1 MFKLLGLVLAVYVV
15 FAAVTGQVLVKAGMG
30 GRRVHRDESPEYFWV
45 CIVIYAGLAVA
56 LMTLF

>member
-1 MFKLLGLVLAVYVV
+1 MFKALGLVLAVYVV
-15 FAAVTGQVLVKAGMG
+15 VAIVSGQVMVKAGMG

-56 LMTLF
+56 LMTFF